1 MRVTVDIPE
10 NLLIEI
16 ERERKLNAEAENP
29 EQRRR
34 SESLESFLLYL
45 VEIGEGEL

>member
-16 ERERKLNAEAENP
+16 ERERKLNAQAENP

>member
-1 MRVTVDIPE
+1 MVEV
-10 NLLIEI
+10 

-29 EQRRR
+29 EQKRK

-45 VEIGEGEL
+45 IEIGEGEL